1 MLIGGRVALDGGFV
15 SLIPLGR
22 AVAREGV
29 RLAANRPPG
38 GCRRLL
44 GQVQAVVADAA
55 GVSAPWRIGDP
66 EPQRDPVAMVR

>member
-1 MLIGGRVALDGGFV
+1 MLIGGRVAVDGGFV

-38 GCRRLL
+38 GC
-44 GQVQAVVADAA
+44 
-55 GVSAPWRIGDP
+55 
-66 EPQRDPVAMVR
+66 PVATSRAGAGRSSRCCGGVRPLAYR